1 MESEIVTRSRTGLS
15 SVCVWTRSLATPA
28 TKVSTLDK
36 VIRKNLEVM
45 GYGK

>member
-1 MESEIVTRSRTGLS
+1 MGSEIVTRSRTGLS

-28 TKVSTLDK
+28 TKVSTVDK
-36 VIRKNLEVM
+36 SIRKNLEVL